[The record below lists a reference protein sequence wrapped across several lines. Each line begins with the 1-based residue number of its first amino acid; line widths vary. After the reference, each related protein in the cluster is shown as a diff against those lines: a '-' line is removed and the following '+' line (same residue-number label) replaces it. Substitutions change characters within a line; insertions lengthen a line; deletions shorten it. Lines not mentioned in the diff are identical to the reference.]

1 VKAFFLTRPGRGEF
15 REVPPPRVGPEDVL
29 LRVEAVGLCGSDLN
43 TWRGRN
49 PLVAYPRVPGH
60 EIGGVILRKGRR
72 VPATPAV
79 GSRATVVPYTACGR
93 CSACRAGR
101 PNGCRRNRTLGV
113 QRDGALAERLS
124 VPFTRVFT
132 SARLSAEE
140 LALVEPLGVGWH
152 AVNRARVTEA
162 DTVLVI
168 GCGTVGLGAV
178 AAADERGARVIALD
192 VAEGKLETAR
202 RFGAAKVVHA
212 VGDDPAARLRR
223 ATRGRA
229 PAVVIE
235 AVGRPETYR
244 LAIEAVGYA
253 GRVAC
258 IGYSPAP
265 VSLDTKEIVRK
276 ELDVLGSRNSLGVF
290 RAVIRMMHRREKP
303 FGELVTATYPFA
315 EAARAFADWDAHP
328 DRVHKIIVRVSE

>member
-1 VKAFFLTRPGRGEF
+1 VKAFFITRPGQGEF
-15 REVPPPRVGPEDVL
+15 RDVPPPRVGPEDVL

-60 EIGGVILRKGRR
+60 EIGGVILRKGKR

-101 PNGCRRNRTLGV
+101 PNGCRHNRTLGV
-113 QRDGALAERLS
+113 QRDGALTERLS
-124 VPFTRVFT
+124 VPFTKVFT
-132 SARLSAEE
+132 SGRLSVEE
-140 LALVEPLGVGWH
+140 LALVEPLGVGRH

-178 AAADERGARVIALD
+178 AAAHERGARVIALD
-192 VAEGKLETAR
+192 IAADKLETAR
-202 RFGAAKVVHA
+202 RFGAAKVVHVA
-212 VGDDPAARLRR
+212 EGNAADRLRR

-229 PAVVIE
+229 PEVVIE

-253 GRVAC
+253 GRAAC
-258 IGYSPAP
+258 IGYSPVP
-265 VSLDTKEIVRK
+265 VALDTKEIVRK
-276 ELDVLGSRNSLGVF
+276 ELDVLGSRNSLDVF
-290 RAVIRMMHRREKP
+290 PDVLRMMHRRRKP
-303 FGELVTATYPFA
+303 FGELVTATYPF
-315 EAARAFADWDAHP
+315 EETARAFADWDAHP
-328 DRVHKIIVRVSE
+328 DRVHRIIVRVNG